1 MFKKAISVATSL
13 ALSCLCFTGCTSDD
27 TKELDKIT
35 IAEVAHSVF
44 YAPQYAA
51 ITQGFFEEEGIEVD
65 IINANGA
72 DKTMAALISGEA
84 QIGLMGPE
92 ASIYVYNQGSEDYAV
107 NFAQLTKRDGSFIV
121 SKEKID
127 NFSYEDLKGKEIL
140 GGRKGGMPLMTLEYV
155 IKQNGLTIAENDDS
169 ADVNVRTDIQFG
181 AMAGA
186 LLVAKVTLLLHLN
199 LLQLL

>member
-1 MFKKAISVATSL
+1 MFKKVMSVATSL
-13 ALSCLCFTGCTSDD
+13 ALSWLCFTGCTSDD

-92 ASIYVYNQGSEDYAV
+92 ASIYVY
-107 NFAQLTKRDGSFIV
+107 
-121 SKEKID
+121 
-127 NFSYEDLKGKEIL
+127 
-140 GGRKGGMPLMTLEYV
+140 
-155 IKQNGLTIAENDDS
+155 IK
-169 ADVNVRTDIQFG
+169 
-181 AMAGA
+181 
-186 LLVAKVTLLLHLN
+186 VAKIML
-199 LLQLL
+199 